1 MSLAETSARLREVL
15 ESAGFEDDLERDLMA
30 ALQKVVEKHAA
41 KAERE
46 AARAAVKAERE
57 AVKAAA
63 KAEREAVKAAAKAE
77 REAARAAAKVERETA
92 KVLKKAV
99 KTKLP
104 DDELIPDSDMDG
116 DAEYRRLT
124 PPAFELVVGED
135 DAGDDELA
143 DDDDEFDDDDE
154 YRMWTEFQPRV

>member
-46 AARAAVKAERE
+46 AARAAV
-57 AVKAAA
+57 

>member
-1 MSLAETSARLREVL
+1 MSVAETSARLREVL
-15 ESAGFEDDLERDLMA
+15 ESAGFEDDLERDLFV

-41 KAERE
+41 KQ
-46 AARAAVKAERE
+46 
-57 AVKAAA
+57 
-63 KAEREAVKAAAKAE
+63 AAKAE
-77 REAARAAAKVERETA
+77 REAAKAEREAAKQAAKAEREAAKQAAKAEREAAKQAAKAEREAA

-116 DAEYRRLT
+116 DAEFRRLT
-124 PPAFELVVGED
+124 PPAFELV
-135 DAGDDELA
+135 ADE
-143 DDDDEFDDDDE
+143 DDDDDGLSDGLSGDE

>member
-1 MSLAETSARLREVL
+1 LFVSFAMSLAETSARLREVL
-15 ESAGFEDDLERDLMA
+15 ESAGFEDDLERDLLT

-46 AARAAVKAERE
+46 AAR
-57 AVKAAA
+57 AAA

-77 REAARAAAKVERETA
+77 REAARAAAKAEREAA

-143 DDDDEFDDDDE
+143 GDDDEFDDDDE

>member
-1 MSLAETSARLREVL
+1 MSVAETSARLREVL
-15 ESAGFEDDLERDLMA
+15 ESAGFEDDLERDLFV

-41 KAERE
+41 KQ
-46 AARAAVKAERE
+46 
-57 AVKAAA
+57 
-63 KAEREAVKAAAKAE
+63 AAKAE
-77 REAARAAAKVERETA
+77 REAAKAEREAAKQAAKVEREAA

-116 DAEYRRLT
+116 DAEFRRLT
-124 PPAFELVVGED
+124 PPAFELV
-135 DAGDDELA
+135 ADE
-143 DDDDEFDDDDE
+143 DDDDDGLSDGLSGDE

>member
-1 MSLAETSARLREVL
+1 MSVAETSARLREVL
-15 ESAGFEDDLERDLMA
+15 ESAGFEDDLERDLFV

-41 KAERE
+41 KQ
-46 AARAAVKAERE
+46 
-57 AVKAAA
+57 AA
-63 KAEREAVKAAAKAE
+63 KAEREA
-77 REAARAAAKVERETA
+77 A

-116 DAEYRRLT
+116 DAEFRRLT
-124 PPAFELVVGED
+124 PPAFELV
-135 DAGDDELA
+135 ADE
-143 DDDDEFDDDDE
+143 DDDDDGLSDGLSGDE